1 MFAGT
6 LANLII
12 VRVPKNLLIFKKL
25 CRCNYCGKE
34 LRVRDVLPIIG
45 YAAQMGRC
53 SCCKTKISIRFPA
66 VEIITAGVFTLLYAR
81 YKFSAQFLA
90 FAFIVVILIAVAF
103 IDIDHR
109 IIPNG
114 LVLSGLVGGIPVII
128 YHIFDPLPIY
138 GDDAWWEPL
147 LGLLPGTL
155 FLFVI
160 FLLGLLIYKSDEVMG
175 MGDIKLFAPI
185 GLFLGWR
192 MCILALITAIV
203 LAGISSLI
211 LMLTGTKKRKDTI
224 PFGPFIV
231 LGTLISM
238 LAGWD
243 ILIWYFGR

>member
-1 MFAGT
+1 
-6 LANLII
+6 
-12 VRVPKNLLIFKKL
+12 
-25 CRCNYCGKE
+25 
-34 LRVRDVLPIIG
+34 
-45 YAAQMGRC
+45 
-53 SCCKTKISIRFPA
+53 
-66 VEIITAGVFTLLYAR
+66 
-81 YKFSAQFLA
+81 
-90 FAFIVVILIAVAF
+90 
-103 IDIDHR
+103 
-109 IIPNG
+109 
-114 LVLSGLVGGIPVII
+114 
-128 YHIFDPLPIY
+128 
-138 GDDAWWEPL
+138 
-147 LGLLPGTL
+147 
-155 FLFVI
+155 
-160 FLLGLLIYKSDEVMG
+160 MG